1 MRLIRNEIQTP
12 KRLVSPEKRKTLPF
26 FILLIGVIVLV
37 IGTAAFFAAFFFRDQ
52 IVARWNV
59 PYRDV
64 QTNAIYVAGA
74 GIILYIIGALILK
87 IPLRKT
93 TYYKINTIV
102 KNEPFDP
109 PRKGDF
115 TKAMY
120 ARLRDLDD
128 DWAFFS
134 EVKPPDMEFVIP
146 QVIVGPP
153 GVFTTQPIA
162 ENPERKAFKDP
173 GPEFERASKKLGNAI
188 GQSVLPIVVFSN
200 PKLVLL
206 YKTNCNPKTRVM
218 NIREIEEFFRKR
230 RKKISPKV
238 QKETEEKVYDLI
250 AGTEPGS

>member
-1 MRLIRNEIQTP
+1 MRLIRNDIQTP
-12 KRLVSPEKRKTLPF
+12 KQLVSPEKRKTLPF
-26 FILLIGVIVLV
+26 FLLFLGVIILV
-37 IGTAAFFAAFFFRDQ
+37 VGAAAFFSAFFFRDLMD
-52 IVARWNV
+52 ARWNLH
-59 PYRDV
+59 YRDV

-87 IPLRKT
+87 VPLRKT
-93 TYYKINTIV
+93 TYYKVNTII

-115 TKAMY
+115 TKAIY
-120 ARLRDLDD
+120 ARLRGLGD

-134 EVKPPDMEFVIP
+134 EVKPPDMDFVIP
-146 QVIVGPP
+146 QVIIGPP

-162 ENPERKAFKDP
+162 ENPERKAFEDP
-173 GPEFERASKKLGNAI
+173 GPQFERASKKLGNAI

-206 YKTNCNPKTRVM
+206 YKTYCDPKTRVM
-218 NIREIEEFFRKR
+218 NIRDIYDFFNKR
-230 RKKISPKV
+230 RKKVSDKV
-238 QKETEEKVYDLI
+238 QKETEARIYDLI